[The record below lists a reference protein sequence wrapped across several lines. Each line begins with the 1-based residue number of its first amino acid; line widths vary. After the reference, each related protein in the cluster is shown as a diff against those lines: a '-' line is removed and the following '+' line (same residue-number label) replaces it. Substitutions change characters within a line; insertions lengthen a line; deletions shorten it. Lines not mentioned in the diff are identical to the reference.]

1 MTSGFFLSISGPG
14 RYPHAS
20 NATINRAVTTP
31 WGNPMSNVGDRS
43 PAVLCV
49 VGTLRRDHS
58 AHIAFAEVSRVLAGL
73 SRMAVG
79 EPVHHLRA
87 QPRHDSHPNT
97 NKTTA
102 HYQPPFAQGVL

>member
-1 MTSGFFLSISGPG
+1 GGKDKRGGAEGVGKAREQGGG
-14 RYPHAS
+14 RA
-20 NATINRAVTTP
+20 
-31 WGNPMSNVGDRS
+31 

-87 QPRHDSHPNT
+87 QPWHDSHPNT

-102 HYQPPFAQGVL
+102 HYQPPFAQGVLDSVEQTPL